1 MTANQAFENVLCQ
14 VQSSCLNFKIEISPF
29 SATIF
34 LKKSFIKNQHG
45 VYLRPPQE
53 PASEENC
60 DDLKGKITEL
70 SIENK
75 SLQDKYESATREMLT
90 CNEIIDNLKN
100 EIKQKQEIIEALDLA
115 NKGLENESK
124 VIRSELYNTRVE
136 LTKHSEKENKI
147 SEKHADVKTEN
158 QTLKNQVEELTKK
171 LYTAQM
177 NNKVMEEKELKI
189 EKLEMKVDEL
199 EMKNKSK
206 SIDVIKLDEK
216 ISDLEN
222 ENTKLKDVLYGC
234 CECGLFICE
243 CSDAIANDSSCSPP
257 TSQPSP
263 PSVSSYETRA
273 PQHLPS
279 PRSGS
284 YSWTPPP
291 TPPCEGCGGINY
303 GPSPA

>member
-1 MTANQAFENVLCQ
+1 
-14 VQSSCLNFKIEISPF
+14 
-29 SATIF
+29 
-34 LKKSFIKNQHG
+34 
-45 VYLRPPQE
+45 
-53 PASEENC
+53 
-60 DDLKGKITEL
+60 
-70 SIENK
+70 
-75 SLQDKYESATREMLT
+75 
-90 CNEIIDNLKN
+90 
-100 EIKQKQEIIEALDLA
+100 
-115 NKGLENESK
+115 
-124 VIRSELYNTRVE
+124 
-136 LTKHSEKENKI
+136 
-147 SEKHADVKTEN
+147 
-158 QTLKNQVEELTKK
+158 
-171 LYTAQM
+171 
-177 NNKVMEEKELKI
+177 MEEKELKI

-222 ENTKLKDVLYGC
+222 ENSKLKDVLYGC

-263 PSVSSYETRA
+263 PSVTSYETLA

-279 PRSGS
+279 PRSAS

-303 GPSPA
+303 GPSPSNLCFDCIPPLKCKSQPSSPCSPPRTLPGSPPSKIL